1 VLASGASLTPHAPSP
16 EVALATEPSTGE
28 PMRGAPPAAPRPS
41 RAATRFLAA
50 ALLVGV
56 AKLLAT
62 TLAGVPVLSL
72 LAVTSIAFFAA
83 GALFAWAGVAAAVV
97 VQIAY
102 TLERFGV
109 EPRAWI
115 GLLPYAATGAIG
127 WLVFRHAPRV
137 GRGFPNFA
145 SLRWFT
151 LAAAF
156 SGLVSSSFISLQ
168 SGHWLDAVG
177 VWARTAVVSLW
188 IFVPPLLVL
197 GSALLRRWLA
207 TIPGEVERPLPRKV
221 ALVADLDVVP
231 RLETLSPRSRP
242 VGPLRVGV
250 ECLLAIA
257 VVFAGTVA
265 IGWDTALL
273 WWNLLYL
280 PPIWWGANRLRLRGG
295 LVAAAAASLAALVA
309 HAWLLRGGE
318 SPAGVPV
325 GIYGLALFFWLF
337 GALLGLAA
345 ERQADLVDGLL
356 EVNTQLRRDLQR
368 VVRALSGALETKDAY
383 TEGHL
388 QRVTGYAVEVG
399 RRLGLDARQLEL
411 LQIAATLHDVGKI
424 GIPETIL
431 NKPGPLAGDEWEA
444 MRRHPEIGARL
455 LSSLDGLQ
463 HAAPLVLHHQ
473 ERWDGRTDG
482 DFPGYPA
489 GLTGEAIP
497 LGARIIAVVDS
508 FDAMT
513 TDRPYRRALN
523 NEQARAA
530 LRVERGRQF
539 DPRVVD
545 TFLAIL
551 DEAPWR
557 ETG

>member
-1 VLASGASLTPHAPSP
+1 LTPHAPSLP
-16 EVALATEPSTGE
+16 AARATDTSASESTRHA
-28 PMRGAPPAAPRPS
+28 PPPAPPAA
-41 RAATRFLAA
+41 RATTRFLAA
-50 ALLVGV
+50 ALFVGV

-62 TLAGVPVLSL
+62 ALAGVPVLSL

-83 GALFAWAGVAAAVV
+83 GALFGWAGVAAAVV
-97 VQIAY
+97 VQVAY

-127 WLVFRHAPRV
+127 WLVFRRAPGV

-151 LAAAF
+151 LAAALA
-156 SGLVSSSFISLQ
+156 GLASSSFISLQ
-168 SGHWLDAVG
+168 SGHWFDAVG

-188 IFVPPLLVL
+188 LFVPPILVL
-197 GSALLRRWLA
+197 GSALARRWLA
-207 TIPGEVERPLPRKV
+207 PIPGERERPLPRRV
-221 ALVADLDVVP
+221 ALVADLATVP
-231 RLETLSPRSRP
+231 RLETLDPRSRP
-242 VGPLRVGV
+242 VDPGRVAA

-257 VVFAGTVA
+257 AVFAGTIA

-280 PPIWWGANRLRLRGG
+280 APIWWGANRLRLRGG
-295 LVAAAAASLAALVA
+295 LVAAAAASLAALGA
-309 HAWLLRGGE
+309 HASLLRAGE

-325 GIYGLALFFWLF
+325 GIYGLGLFFWLF

-345 ERQADLVDGLL
+345 ERESDLVDGLV
-356 EVNTQLRRDLQR
+356 EVNARLRRDLQR
-368 VVRALSGALETKDAY
+368 VVRALSGALEAKDAY

-399 RRLGLDARQLEL
+399 RRLGLEGRELEL
-411 LQIAATLHDVGKI
+411 LQIASTLHDVGKI
-424 GIPETIL
+424 GIPEPIL
-431 NKPGPLAGDEWEA
+431 NKPGPLDAEEWEA

-455 LSSLDGLQ
+455 LSSLDGLRE
-463 HAAPLVLHHQ
+463 AAPLVLHHQ
-473 ERWDGRTDG
+473 ERWDGLTDG
-482 DFPGYPA
+482 EFPGYPA
-489 GLTGEAIP
+489 GLAGEEIP

-513 TDRPYRRALN
+513 TDRPYRRALS
-523 NEQARAA
+523 EERARDA
-530 LRVERGRQF
+530 LRGERGSQF
-539 DPRVVD
+539 DPRVVN

-557 ETG
+557 EPR